1 MMSALLL
8 YSIKSAIVLTMLYL
22 PYMLMLRRE
31 SFFRFN
37 RLMLLGILLLSLVLP
52 LCNIP
57 ALSLDNQPVVQA
69 AQLQML
75 ELGIPVHVL
84 PEVQVLADG
93 TVSQETPRFSVFL
106 LVSLIYIIGMV
117 ALLLVRLWQIGR
129 LQFGLKQGVLWHH
142 DEQGVRIYCH
152 SGDVAPFSWMK
163 NIVINEKDY
172 DEAGRE
178 IVLHEMGHIQGRH
191 SWDVVLLTLVQML
204 QWWNPLAYVLGIS
217 LRDVHEYEADN
228 FVLEQGIS
236 AQGYQLLLIRK
247 AVGSGSY
254 AFANSFNH
262 SLTKKR
268 ITMMKK
274 IKSNPWMKSK
284 ALYVIPVAALALSA
298 FATPKFVAPI
308 EETVTK
314 LEGKGTE
321 NSLNLQAFEEERNV
335 FEVENVS
342 KVVVDGKEMTI
353 REAMEAVK
361 GKEIKN
367 SLTTLPDGSKV
378 LSITT
383 GAKADSEK
391 EKLKIEEISGEASA
405 SVDEAIEKALEDARP
420 LIILNGKIF
429 EIPKDAKDINLK
441 RMHEEQLTK
450 LLNIDVEDVESI
462 AVLQKESAT
471 AKWGDKGSNGAIVIE
486 TKEAKDA
493 NKEVVS
499 NKSDLK
505 ELVKKLP
512 GAEMDENGD
521 IKINGKDVSKIML
534 NDRDVFTKNDTIYN
548 VVAVRAQYPGGDPE
562 CFAFIAKNV
571 RYPKLCQE
579 FGVQGRVIVR
589 FVVEKDGS
597 ITNVEKVRGAGKT
610 LSEVEVTAYKE
621 KNPNSQE
628 QIEAGQDLGELLYEE
643 AERVV
648 KLMPKWEPAKDE
660 DGNPVRSLFN
670 LPFMFR
676 LQ

>member
-1 MMSALLL
+1 MENAMMSAVLL
-8 YSIKSAIVLTMLYL
+8 YSIKSAIVLTLLYL

-37 RLMLLGILLLSLVLP
+37 RMVLLSILLLSLVLP

-57 ALSLDNQPVVQA
+57 WMSLDHQPVVQA

-84 PEVQVLADG
+84 PEVQVLAEGAASQG
-93 TVSQETPRFSVFL
+93 TSRFSVFF

-117 ALLLVRLWQIGR
+117 SLLAMRLWQIAR
-129 LQFGLKQGVLWHH
+129 LQFGLRRGVLWHN

-152 SGDVAPFSWMK
+152 SGDVTPFSWMR

-204 QWWNPLAYVLGIS
+204 QWWNPLCYVLGIS

-228 FVLEQGIS
+228 FVLEQGVS

-274 IKSNPWMKSK
+274 SKSNPWMRSK

-321 NSLNLQAFEEERNV
+321 NSANLQVLEQENEPVVQKDMAQSST
-335 FEVENVS
+335 ENVTS
-342 KVVVDGKEMTI
+342 EEVKQQDTDEQPLFVLDGKIIEVSKDVNFETM
-353 REAMEAVK
+353 
-361 GKEIKN
+361 N
-367 SLTTLPDGSKV
+367 S
-378 LSITT
+378 
-383 GAKADSEK
+383 
-391 EKLKIEEISGEASA
+391 
-405 SVDEAIEKALEDARP
+405 
-420 LIILNGKIF
+420 
-429 EIPKDAKDINLK
+429 
-441 RMHEEQLTK
+441 EEQFSS
-450 LLNIDVEDVESI
+450 LLNINVEDIESI
-462 AVLQKESAT
+462 TVLKNDAAT
-471 AKWGDKGSNGAIVIE
+471 KVWGDKGANGVIVITTKKE
-486 TKEAKDA
+486 TKEPERQNVVY
-493 NKEVVS
+493 NKETGTYDPVL
-499 NKSDLK
+499 KDLI
-505 ELVKKLP
+505 KKLP
-512 GAEMDENGD
+512 RAEMDDEGN
-521 IKINGKDVSKIML
+521 ITVNGKSVTKIML
-534 NDRDVFTKNDTIYN
+534 DDKSIFNKNDTIYN
-548 VVAVRAQYPGGDPE
+548 VPAVRAQYPGGDPE
-562 CFAFIAKNV
+562 IFKFLSENI
-571 RYPKLCQE
+571 RYPKLCQY
-579 FGVQGRVIVR
+579 FGVQGRVIVN
-589 FVVEKDGS
+589 FVIEKDGS
-597 ITNVEKVRGAGKT
+597 ISHINKT
-610 LSEVEVTAYKE
+610 RAPSQTLTEVTVQTYKKDHLDSE
-621 KNPNSQE
+621 E
-628 QIEAGQDLGELLYEE
+628 QLEAGQDLGELLYEE
-643 AERVV
+643 AVRVL
-648 KLMPKWEPAKDE
+648 KLMPKWEPAKDK
-660 DGNPVRSLFN
+660 DGNPVRSIFN
-670 LPFMFR
+670 LPVMFR

>member
-1 MMSALLL
+1 
-8 YSIKSAIVLTMLYL
+8 MLYL

-37 RLMLLGILLLSLVLP
+37 RMVLLSILLLSLVLP

-57 ALSLDNQPVVQA
+57 WMSLDHQPVVQA

-84 PEVQVLADG
+84 PEVQVLAEK
-93 TVSQETPRFSVFL
+93 QEESFFTFSLFHL
-106 LVSLIYIIGMV
+106 FTFIYIIGMV
-117 ALLLVRLWQIGR
+117 ALLSMRLWQIAR
-129 LQFGLKQGVLWHH
+129 LQFGLKQGVLWHN

-152 SGDVAPFSWMK
+152 SGDVAPFSWMR

-204 QWWNPLAYVLGIS
+204 QWWNPLCYVLGIS

-228 FVLEQGIS
+228 FVLEQGVS

-274 IKSNPWMKSK
+274 SKSNPWMKSK

-321 NSLNLQAFEEERNV
+321 NSANLQVLEQEMNPAAQKDMTQSST
-335 FEVENVS
+335 ENVILEEV
-342 KVVVDGKEMTI
+342 KQQDTEGRPLFVLDGKI
-353 REAMEAVK
+353 
-361 GKEIKN
+361 I
-367 SLTTLPDGSKV
+367 
-378 LSITT
+378 
-383 GAKADSEK
+383 
-391 EKLKIEEISGEASA
+391 EIS
-405 SVDEAIEKALEDARP
+405 
-420 LIILNGKIF
+420 
-429 EIPKDAKDINLK
+429 KDVNFGT
-441 RMHEEQLTK
+441 MNSEEQFSS
-450 LLNIDVEDVESI
+450 LLNINVEDIESI
-462 AVLQKESAT
+462 TVLKNDAAT
-471 AKWGDKGSNGAIVIE
+471 KVWGDKGANGVIVIT
-486 TKEAKDA
+486 TKSKDD
-493 NKEVVS
+493 V
-499 NKSDLK
+499 K

-512 GAEMDENGD
+512 GAEMDDDGNITVG
-521 IKINGKDVSKIML
+521 GKSVAKIML
-534 NDRDVFTKNDTIYN
+534 EDKTIFNNNDTIYN
-548 VVAVRAQYPGGDPE
+548 VVKERAKFPGGDE
-562 CFAFIAKNV
+562 ACFKFLSENV
-571 RYPKLCQE
+571 RYPKLCHE

-597 ITNVEKVRGAGKT
+597 ITHVEKVRGVGKT
-610 LSEVEVTAYKE
+610 LSEVEVTSYKKE
-621 KNPNSQE
+621 HPDSPE
-628 QIEAGQDLGELLYEE
+628 QLKAGQDLGNLLFEE
-643 AERVV
+643 AKRVME
-648 KLMPKWEPAKDE
+648 LMPKWEPAKDK
-660 DGNPVRSLFN
+660 DGNAVRSFFN

>member
-1 MMSALLL
+1 MSALLL
-8 YSIKSAIVLTMLYL
+8 YSIKSAIVLSMLYL

-37 RLMLLGILLLSLVLP
+37 RLILLGILLLSLVLP

-57 ALSLDNQPVVQA
+57 WMSLDHQPVVQA

-84 PEVQVLADG
+84 PEVQVLAEG
-93 TVSQETPRFSVFL
+93 AASQGISRFSVFF

-117 ALLLVRLWQIGR
+117 ALLLMRLWQIAR
-129 LQFGLKQGVLWHH
+129 LQFGLRRGVLWHN

-152 SGDVAPFSWMK
+152 SGDVAPFSWMR

-204 QWWNPLAYVLGIS
+204 QWWNPLCYVLGIS

-228 FVLEQGIS
+228 FVLEQGVS
-236 AQGYQLLLIRK
+236 AQSYQLLLIRK

-274 IKSNPWMKSK
+274 SKSNPWMKSK

-321 NSLNLQAFEEERNV
+321 NSPNLQVLEQEMNPAVQKDMAQSSTENVILEEVKQQDTEERPLFV
-335 FEVENVS
+335 L
-342 KVVVDGKEMTI
+342 DGK
-353 REAMEAVK
+353 
-361 GKEIKN
+361 
-367 SLTTLPDGSKV
+367 
-378 LSITT
+378 
-383 GAKADSEK
+383 
-391 EKLKIEEISGEASA
+391 
-405 SVDEAIEKALEDARP
+405 
-420 LIILNGKIF
+420 II
-429 EIPKDAKDINLK
+429 EIPEDMKDVNFK

-450 LLNIDVEDVESI
+450 LLNINVEDIESI
-462 AVLQKESAT
+462 AVLKNEEAT
-471 AKWGDKGSNGAIVIE
+471 KIWGDKGANGVIVIATKKE
-486 TKEAKDA
+486 TKESERQNLVY
-493 NKEVVS
+493 NKETGTNDPV
-499 NKSDLK
+499 LK
-505 ELVKKLP
+505 DLVKKLP
-512 GAEMDENGD
+512 GAKMDDEGNITVG
-521 IKINGKDVSKIML
+521 GKPVSKIML
-534 NDRDVFTKNDTIYN
+534 EDKTIFNNNDTIYN
-548 VVAVRAQYPGGDPE
+548 VPAVRAQYPGGDLE
-562 CFAFIAKNV
+562 IYKFLSENV
-571 RYPKLCQE
+571 RYPKLCQY
-579 FGVQGRVIVR
+579 FGVQGRVIVS
-589 FVVEKDGS
+589 FVIEKDGS
-597 ITNVEKVRGAGKT
+597 ISSIKKNRAPSQT
-610 LSEVEVTAYKE
+610 LTEVTVQAYKKE
-621 KNPNSQE
+621 HPDSQE
-628 QIEAGQDLGELLYEE
+628 QLEAGQDLGNLLFEE
-643 AERVV
+643 AKRVLE
-648 KLMPKWEPAKDE
+648 LMPKWEPAKDE
-660 DGNPVRSLFN
+660 DGNPVRSIFS
-670 LPFMFR
+670 LPVMFR
-676 LQ
+676 LG

>member
-1 MMSALLL
+1 MSALLL
-8 YSIKSAIVLTMLYL
+8 YSIKSAIVLSMLYL

-37 RLMLLGILLLSLVLP
+37 RLILLGILLLSLVLP

-57 ALSLDNQPVVQA
+57 WMSLDHQPVVQA

-84 PEVQVLADG
+84 PEVQVLAEG
-93 TVSQETPRFSVFL
+93 AASQGISRFSVFF

-117 ALLLVRLWQIGR
+117 ALLMMRLWQIAR
-129 LQFGLKQGVLWHH
+129 LQFGLRRGVLWHN

-152 SGDVAPFSWMK
+152 SGDVAPFSWMR

-204 QWWNPLAYVLGIS
+204 QWWNPLCYVLGIS

-228 FVLEQGIS
+228 FVLEQGVS

-274 IKSNPWMKSK
+274 SKSNPWMKSK
-284 ALYVIPVAALALSA
+284 ALYIIPVAALALSA

-321 NSLNLQAFEEERNV
+321 NSANLQVLEQENEPAV
-335 FEVENVS
+335 QKDMAQSSAENVTS
-342 KVVVDGKEMTI
+342 E
-353 REAMEAVK
+353 EVK
-361 GKEIKN
+361 QQDTEG
-367 SLTTLPDGSKV
+367 
-378 LSITT
+378 
-383 GAKADSEK
+383 
-391 EKLKIEEISGEASA
+391 
-405 SVDEAIEKALEDARP
+405 RP
-420 LIILNGKIF
+420 LFVLNCKII
-429 EIPKDAKDINLK
+429 EIPEDMKDINLK

-450 LLNIDVEDVESI
+450 LLNINIEDVESI
-462 AVLQKESAT
+462 TVLQKEAAT
-471 AKWGDKGSNGAIVIE
+471 AKWGSKGSNGVIE
-486 TKEAKDA
+486 ITTKEAKEPERQNVVY
-493 NKEVVS
+493 NKETGTNDPV
-499 NKSDLK
+499 LK
-505 ELVKKLP
+505 DLVKKLP
-512 GAEMDENGD
+512 GAKMDDEGN
-521 IKINGKDVSKIML
+521 ITVNGKSVTKIMVDGKEAF
-534 NDRDVFTKNDTIYN
+534 NIGDSIYN
-548 VVAVRAQYPGGDPE
+548 VVAHNAKYPGGDGE
-562 CFAFIAKNV
+562 MYKFISQNV
-571 RYPKLCQE
+571 RYPKLCQQ
-579 FGVQGRVIVR
+579 FGVQGRVIIS

-597 ITNVEKVRGAGKT
+597 ITEIKKLRGPGME
-610 LSEVEVTAYKE
+610 LSEIDVTSYKE
-621 KNPNSQE
+621 KNPESTE
-628 QIEAGQDLGELLYEE
+628 EPKVGQDLGELLYEE
-643 AERVV
+643 GVRVL
-648 KLMPKWEPAKDE
+648 KAMPKWEPAKDK
-660 DGNPVRSLFN
+660 DGNIVRSRFN
-670 LPFMFR
+670 LPIQFR
-676 LQ
+676 LSARQEGNSPQ

>member
-1 MMSALLL
+1 MVNAMMSAVLL
-8 YSIKSAIVLTMLYL
+8 YSIKSAIVLSMLYL

-37 RLMLLGILLLSLVLP
+37 RMVLLSILLLSLVLP

-57 ALSLDNQPVVQA
+57 WMSLDHQPVVQA

-84 PEVQVLADG
+84 PEVQVLAEK
-93 TVSQETPRFSVFL
+93 QEESFFTFSLFHL
-106 LVSLIYIIGMV
+106 FTFIYIIGMV
-117 ALLLVRLWQIGR
+117 ALLSMRLWQIAR
-129 LQFGLKQGVLWHH
+129 LQFGLKQGVLWHN

-152 SGDVAPFSWMK
+152 SGDVAPFSWMR

-204 QWWNPLAYVLGIS
+204 QWWNPLCYVLGIS

-228 FVLEQGIS
+228 FVLEQGVS

-274 IKSNPWMKSK
+274 SKSNPWMKSK

-308 EETVTK
+308 EETVSK

-321 NSLNLQAFEEERNV
+321 NSANLQVLEQEMNPAAQKDMTQSST
-335 FEVENVS
+335 ENVILEEV
-342 KVVVDGKEMTI
+342 KQQDTEGRPLFVLDGKIIEVSKDVNFGTM
-353 REAMEAVK
+353 
-361 GKEIKN
+361 N
-367 SLTTLPDGSKV
+367 S
-378 LSITT
+378 
-383 GAKADSEK
+383 
-391 EKLKIEEISGEASA
+391 
-405 SVDEAIEKALEDARP
+405 
-420 LIILNGKIF
+420 
-429 EIPKDAKDINLK
+429 
-441 RMHEEQLTK
+441 EEQFSS
-450 LLNIDVEDVESI
+450 LLNINVEDIESI
-462 AVLQKESAT
+462 TVLKNDAAT
-471 AKWGDKGSNGAIVIE
+471 KVWGDKGANGVIVIT
-486 TKEAKDA
+486 TKSKDD
-493 NKEVVS
+493 V
-499 NKSDLK
+499 K

-512 GAEMDENGD
+512 GAEMDDDGNITVG
-521 IKINGKDVSKIML
+521 GKSVAKIML
-534 NDRDVFTKNDTIYN
+534 EDKTIFNNNDTIYN
-548 VVAVRAQYPGGDPE
+548 VVKERAKFPGGDE
-562 CFAFIAKNV
+562 ACLKFISENV
-571 RYPKLCQE
+571 RYPKLCHE

-597 ITNVEKVRGAGKT
+597 ITHIEKVRGVGKT
-610 LSEVEVTAYKE
+610 LSEVEVTSYK
-621 KNPNSQE
+621 QE
-628 QIEAGQDLGELLYEE
+628 HPDSPKQLKAGQDLGNLLFEE
-643 AERVV
+643 AKRVME
-648 KLMPKWEPAKDE
+648 LMPKWEPAKDK
-660 DGNPVRSLFN
+660 DGNAVRSFFN

>member
-1 MMSALLL
+1 MMSVVFL

-37 RLMLLGILLLSLVLP
+37 RMVLLCILLLSLVLP
-52 LCNIP
+52 LCNVP
-57 ALSLDNQPVVQA
+57 WMSLDRQPVVQA

-84 PEVQVLADG
+84 PEVQVIASPLRG
-93 TVSQETPRFSVFL
+93 GREGSFSLFHL
-106 LVSLIYIIGMV
+106 FTFIYIIGMV
-117 ALLLVRLWQIGR
+117 ALLSMRLWQIAR
-129 LQFGLKQGVLWHH
+129 LQFGLKRGVLWHN

-172 DEAGRE
+172 NEAGRE

-204 QWWNPLAYVLGIS
+204 QWWNPLCYVLGIS

-228 FVLEQGIS
+228 FVLEQGVS

-247 AVGSGSY
+247 AVGSGGY
-254 AFANSFNH
+254 PFANSFNH

-274 IKSNPWMKSK
+274 SKSNPWMKSK

-321 NSLNLQAFEEERNV
+321 NSANLQVLEQEMNPAAQKDMTQSST
-335 FEVENVS
+335 ENVIL
-342 KVVVDGKEMTI
+342 E
-353 REAMEAVK
+353 EVK
-361 GKEIKN
+361 QQDTEG
-367 SLTTLPDGSKV
+367 
-378 LSITT
+378 
-383 GAKADSEK
+383 
-391 EKLKIEEISGEASA
+391 
-405 SVDEAIEKALEDARP
+405 RP
-420 LIILNGKIF
+420 LFVLNGKIY
-429 EIPKDAKDINLK
+429 EIPKDAAKDINT
-441 RMHEEQLTK
+441 EEQLTK
-450 LLNIDVEDVESI
+450 LLNLDPEDVESI
-462 AVLQKESAT
+462 TVLQKDAAI
-471 AKWGDKGSNGAIVIE
+471 AKWGDKGANGVIVITTKKE
-486 TKEAKDA
+486 TKEPESQNVVYNKQTGTNDPVLKD
-493 NKEVVS
+493 
-499 NKSDLK
+499 
-505 ELVKKLP
+505 LVKKLP
-512 GAEMDENGD
+512 GAEMDGYGN
-521 IKINGKDVSKIML
+521 ITFNGKSVAKIML
-534 NDRDVFTKNDTIYN
+534 NDKEVFNNNDTIYN
-548 VVAVRAQYPGGDPE
+548 EVKERAKFPGGDSE
-562 CFAFIAKNV
+562 CFEFLSENI
-571 RYPKLCQE
+571 RYPRLCQY

-597 ITNVEKVRGAGKT
+597 ITHIEKVRGVEKT
-610 LSEVEVTAYKE
+610 LSEEEVTSYK
-621 KNPNSQE
+621 QE
-628 QIEAGQDLGELLYEE
+628 HPDSEEQLEAGQNLGDLLFEE
-643 AERVV
+643 AKRVME
-648 KLMPKWEPAKDE
+648 LMQKWEPAKDK
-660 DGNPVRSLFN
+660 DGNAVRSFFN

-676 LQ
+676 LNGAKRID

>member
-1 MMSALLL
+1 MENAMMSAVLL
-8 YSIKSAIVLTMLYL
+8 YSIKSAIVLTLLYL

-37 RLMLLGILLLSLVLP
+37 RMVLLSILLLSLVLP

-57 ALSLDNQPVVQA
+57 WMSLDHQPVVQA

-84 PEVQVLADG
+84 PEVQVLAEGAASQG
-93 TVSQETPRFSVFL
+93 TSRFSVFF

-117 ALLLVRLWQIGR
+117 ALLMMRLWQVAR
-129 LQFGLKQGVLWHH
+129 LQFGLRQGVLWHN

-152 SGDVAPFSWMK
+152 SGDVAPFSWMR

-204 QWWNPLAYVLGIS
+204 QWWNPLCYVLGIS

-228 FVLEQGIS
+228 FVLEQGVS

-274 IKSNPWMKSK
+274 SKSNPWMRSK

-321 NSLNLQAFEEERNV
+321 NSANLQVLEQENGSAV
-335 FEVENVS
+335 QKDIAQSSTENVTS
-342 KVVVDGKEMTI
+342 EEVKQQDTDEQPLFVLDGKI
-353 REAMEAVK
+353 
-361 GKEIKN
+361 
-367 SLTTLPDGSKV
+367 
-378 LSITT
+378 
-383 GAKADSEK
+383 
-391 EKLKIEEISGEASA
+391 IE
-405 SVDEAIEKALEDARP
+405 VPEDM
-420 LIILNGKIF
+420 
-429 EIPKDAKDINLK
+429 KDVNFK

-450 LLNIDVEDVESI
+450 LLNINVEDIESI
-462 AVLQKESAT
+462 AVLKKDEAT
-471 AKWGDKGSNGAIVIE
+471 KVWGDKGANGVIVIATKKE
-486 TKEAKDA
+486 TKEPESQNVVYNKQTGTNDPVLKD
-493 NKEVVS
+493 
-499 NKSDLK
+499 
-505 ELVKKLP
+505 LVKKLP
-512 GAEMDENGD
+512 GAEMDGD
-521 IKINGKDVSKIML
+521 GNITVGGKSVSKIML
-534 NDRDVFTKNDTIYN
+534 NDKEVLNNNDTIYN
-548 VVAVRAQYPGGDPE
+548 VVKERAKFPGGDAE
-562 CFAFIAKNV
+562 IFKFLSENM

-579 FGVQGRVIVR
+579 FGVQGRVHH
-589 FVVEKDGS
+589 
-597 ITNVEKVRGAGKT
+597 T
-610 LSEVEVTAYKE
+610 Y
-621 KNPNSQE
+621 
-628 QIEAGQDLGELLYEE
+628 
-643 AERVV
+643 
-648 KLMPKWEPAKDE
+648 
-660 DGNPVRSLFN
+660 
-670 LPFMFR
+670 
-676 LQ
+676 

>member
-1 MMSALLL
+1 MSALLL
-8 YSIKSAIVLTMLYL
+8 YSIKSAIVLTLLYL

-37 RLMLLGILLLSLVLP
+37 RLVLLAILLMSLVLP

-57 ALSLDNQPVVQA
+57 WMSLDNQPVVQA

-93 TVSQETPRFSVFL
+93 ASVHEISRFSLFL

-117 ALLLVRLWQIGR
+117 MLLAMRLWQIAR
-129 LQFGLKQGVLWHH
+129 LQFGLKRGVLWHN

-204 QWWNPLAYVLGIS
+204 QWWNPLCYVLGIS

-228 FVLEQGIS
+228 FVLQQGVS

-247 AVGSGSY
+247 AVGSGGY
-254 AFANSFNH
+254 PFANSFNH

-274 IKSNPWMKSK
+274 MKSNPWMKSK

-321 NSLNLQAFEEERNV
+321 NSANLQAFEEEKKKV
-335 FEVENVS
+335 KVEETSGTTMMRVRGTNNAQPLIVL
-342 KVVVDGKEMTI
+342 DGKVIE
-353 REAMEAVK
+353 V
-361 GKEIKN
+361 
-367 SLTTLPDGSKV
+367 PD
-378 LSITT
+378 
-383 GAKADSEK
+383 
-391 EKLKIEEISGEASA
+391 
-405 SVDEAIEKALEDARP
+405 
-420 LIILNGKIF
+420 
-429 EIPKDAKDINLK
+429 DAKDINS
-441 RMHEEQLTK
+441 EEQLTS
-450 LLNIDVEDVESI
+450 LINVNPEDIESI
-462 AVLQKESAT
+462 TVLQKEAAT
-471 AKWGDKGSNGAIVIE
+471 AKWGDKGANGAIVIN
-486 TKEAKDA
+486 TKSKDD
-493 NKEVVS
+493 V
-499 NKSDLK
+499 K

-512 GAEMDENGD
+512 GAEMDDDGN
-521 IKINGKDVSKIML
+521 ITVNGKSVAKIML
-534 NDRDVFTKNDTIYN
+534 EGKEVFNKNDTIYN
-548 VVAVRAQYPGGDPE
+548 VVEVRAKFPGGDEE
-562 CFAFIAKNV
+562 CFKFLSENI
-571 RYPKLCQE
+571 RYPKLCHE
-579 FGVQGRVIVR
+579 FGVQGRLIVR
-589 FVVEKDGS
+589 FVIEKDGS
-597 ITNVEKVRGAGKT
+597 ISNIEKVRGPGKE
-610 LSEVEVTAYKE
+610 LSQVDVVAYKE
-621 KNPNSQE
+621 ENPDATE
-628 QIEAGQDLGELLYEE
+628 LPKEGQDLGDLLYEE
-643 AERVV
+643 AVRVL
-648 KLMPKWEPAKDE
+648 KLMPKWEPAKDK
-660 DGNPVRSLFN
+660 DGNVVRSRFN
-670 LPFMFR
+670 LPIMFR
-676 LQ
+676 LSARQEGNSPQ